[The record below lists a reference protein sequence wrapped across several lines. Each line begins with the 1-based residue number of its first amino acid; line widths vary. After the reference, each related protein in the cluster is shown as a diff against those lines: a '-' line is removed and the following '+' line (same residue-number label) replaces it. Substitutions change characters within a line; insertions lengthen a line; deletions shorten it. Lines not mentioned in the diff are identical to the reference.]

1 VEKDIYKMTKNKER
15 KLRDIIEDKCIK
27 VETEGFLLNDEEIKN
42 RWRPTKKFGVK
53 GRQETVCR
61 YKRG

>member
-1 VEKDIYKMTKNKER
+1 MTKNKER